1 MRRWVAGSAIA
12 AVLVAAG
19 FVVAHET
26 GSSAAFGQLTV
37 RGRVTG
43 VDGRPVRGVKVWL
56 NAWPAT
62 TSYQQPGPSAPQTP
76 VTPVAW
82 AVTSAT
88 GGYALRVPAGPALAS
103 HASDGVVKLGLMTGN
118 ATGSD
123 APTFSVRLVPAQ
135 VGRTIDLRL
144 APQ

>member
-1 MRRWVAGSAIA
+1 MRRWAAGSAIA

-26 GSSAAFGQLTV
+26 GARAAFGQLIV

-43 VDGRPVRGVKVWL
+43 VDGKPVRGVKVW
-56 NAWPAT
+56 
-62 TSYQQPGPSAPQTP
+62 
-76 VTPVAW
+76 
-82 AVTSAT
+82 
-88 GGYALRVPAGPALAS
+88 
-103 HASDGVVKLGLMTGN
+103 LMTGN

-123 APTFSVRLVPAQ
+123 APTFSVRLMPAQ
-135 VGRTIDLRL
+135 AGRTIDLRL

>member
-26 GSSAAFGQLTV
+26 GARAAFGQLTV

-56 NAWPAT
+56 
-62 TSYQQPGPSAPQTP
+62 
-76 VTPVAW
+76 V
-82 AVTSAT
+82 
-88 GGYALRVPAGPALAS
+88 
-103 HASDGVVKLGLMTGN
+103 H
-118 ATGSD
+118 
-123 APTFSVRLVPAQ
+123 
-135 VGRTIDLRL
+135 
-144 APQ
+144 